1 MPGIYIHIPFC
12 KTKCTYC
19 DFYKITDLS
28 KKGALLLAL
37 QKEIG
42 LRRNYLNSEL
52 VSTIYFGGGTP
63 STMSANEIGKVL
75 NTIYSNF
82 QIEENCEITLEAN
95 PDDLSATYLSE
106 IRKWGVNRLS
116 MGIQSFDDKQLK
128 FINRRHSTS
137 VALEAIKNAQLAGFD
152 NISIDLIY
160 GLPEQN
166 FDSWRA
172 QVHQALELDVQHISA
187 YGLTYEEGTLLW
199 RQMKK
204 GIIKPID
211 DETMIEMYKYL
222 VDECVKSG
230 FEQYEIS
237 NFAKNGLR
245 SKHNSSYWKEQTYL
259 GIGPAAHSYNG
270 NSRQWNIASVS
281 KYCEMLDK
289 NEIFFEKEILSTQEK
304 YNDFVMVSLRTME
317 GINLDLLKSKFG
329 SEYFDHCMRSAQ
341 AALTNKKLK
350 IENNY
355 LRLTSEGVVVSDSI
369 LVELFRV

>member
-28 KKGALLLAL
+28 KKSALLLAL

>member
-28 KKGALLLAL
+28 KKSALLLAL

-128 FINRRHSTS
+128 FINRRHSAS
-137 VALEAIKNAQLAGFD
+137 AALEAIKNAQLAGFD

-160 GLPEQN
+160 GLPDQN

>member
-28 KKGALLLAL
+28 KKSALLLAL

-289 NEIFFEKEILSTQEK
+289 DEIFFEKEILSTQEK

-341 AALTNKKLK
+341 AALINKKLK

>member
-28 KKGALLLAL
+28 KKDALLLAL

-42 LRRNYLNSEL
+42 LRQNYLNSES

-63 STMSANEIGKVL
+63 STMLANEIGAVL
-75 NTIYSNF
+75 NAIYSNF
-82 QIEENCEITLEAN
+82 QIDENCEITLEAN

-116 MGIQSFDDKQLK
+116 IGVQSFDDKQLK
-128 FINRRHSTS
+128 IINRRHSAS
-137 VALEAIKNAQLAGFD
+137 AALEAIKNAQLAGFE

-199 RQMKK
+199 GQIKK
-204 GIIKPID
+204 GKIRPAD

-222 VDECVKSG
+222 VDECGKYG

-245 SKHNSSYWKEQTYL
+245 SKHNSAYWKEQTYL

-281 KYCEMLDK
+281 RYCEMLDN
-289 NEIFFEKEILSTQEK
+289 NEIFFEKEVLSTQEK

-317 GINLDLLKSKFG
+317 GINLELLESNFG

-341 AALTNKKLK
+341 AALTNKKLI